1 MEDEKKSKI
10 SNTEWGIVIGALF
23 VIDLTQILLEWLVI
37 GLLINPFIDIVVG
50 MSLAFYLQMRGQSLA
65 NPKRVI
71 GLIATF
77 FGEQIPGVD
86 AIGLPLWT
94 LDGVYNFLLSK
105 SEKIIEQIPGGK
117 TVTSITEK
125 SK

>member
-1 MEDEKKSKI
+1 
-10 SNTEWGIVIGALF
+10 
-23 VIDLTQILLEWLVI
+23 
-37 GLLINPFIDIVVG
+37 